1 MRTLAQYFK
10 AGLIVLLTVLI
21 ELEENAAFR
30 MIYKNYLDQIDN

>member
-10 AGLIVLLTVLI
+10 AGLIVRLTVLI

-30 MIYKNYLDQIDN
+30 MIYINYLDQIDN